1 MVNNMIGQR
10 NVLNQVDT
18 WIQNNTLPRFLI
30 IQGINGI
37 GKKTLLSYIS
47 KKTGYPLIYFTNKMD
62 GVRELIEVCNNQ
74 TKPII
79 YAIADVDAMSNQ
91 AENALL
97 KVAEEPPKNAYIAI
111 TTNSDSLLPT
121 IKSRGVEIVMEN
133 YTLTDKEQYVKE
145 VLQIELTDV
154 VKEEI
159 EVSDTLYDINI
170 FQRCNFDRLCKLCE
184 NIVEKID
191 KTNIG
196 SALKIA
202 TNINLKEKEGSESY
216 DLGLF
221 LKVLAQKYYLYYMT
235 KDKDS
240 RCFKSYSYILQAK
253 QQLTRSFNKQYILD
267 ELLIKLQ
274 ENVI

>member
-1 MVNNMIGQR
+1 MIGQL
-10 NVLNQVDT
+10 NVLSQVDI
-18 WIQNNTLPRFLI
+18 WIKNNTIPKFLI
-30 IQGINGI
+30 IQGIEGM

-47 KKTGYPLIYFTNKMD
+47 EKTGYPLIYFTNKID
-62 GVRELIEVCNNQ
+62 GVRELIDICYNQ

-79 YAIADVDAMSNQ
+79 YAIADCDKMSNQ

-97 KVAEEPPKNAYIAI
+97 KIAEEPPKNAYIAI

-121 IKSRGVEIVMEN
+121 IKSRGVQIVMEN
-133 YTLTDKEQYVKE
+133 YTLKDKEQYVKE
-145 VLQIELTDV
+145 VLHIDLDTR

-170 FQRCNFDRLCKLCE
+170 FERCDFNRLCELCE
-184 NIVEKID
+184 NIVKQIN

-196 SALKIA
+196 SALKISN
-202 TNINLKEKEGSESY
+202 NINVKDKDSVEGF

-221 LKVLAQKYYLYYMT
+221 LKVLAQKYYLYYINNDRN
-235 KDKDS
+235 KRNLEAYQHILNAKKQLS
-240 RCFKSYSYILQAK
+240 RSY
-253 QQLTRSFNKQYILD
+253 NKQYILD

-274 ENVI
+274 ENVV